1 MVTHLSDK
9 WLALRV
15 YFGAAA
21 VSFTFFRIFT
31 RTWTPALLED
41 LSASTLSILVNFFL
55 HDRGFLKVTQLKK
68 VFNKILKLGRTN
80 WLKRPLFK
88 YIP

>member
-9 WLALRV
+9 LLALRV

-41 LSASTLSILVNFFL
+41 LSASTLSILVNFFK
-55 HDRGFLKVTQLKK
+55 RSRILKVTQLRK

-80 WLKRPLFK
+80 WLKRPLYK

>member
-9 WLALRV
+9 LLALRV
-15 YFGAAA
+15 YFGPAA

-41 LSASTLSILVNFFL
+41 LSASTLSILVNFFYMIE
-55 HDRGFLKVTQLKK
+55 D
-68 VFNKILKLGRTN
+68 
-80 WLKRPLFK
+80 FK
-88 YIP
+88 SYSAQESF